1 MTTEQDQSTTEDRPN
16 KATSST
22 TDRPIASGDGRSASF
37 AVSGPDS
44 PATDDSN
51 DSGPYIDDIAPRRTR
66 DFGDLTRAGLSLL
79 MAAVVMVFAVYLG
92 GMTRGV
98 ESDAHTAAQAINW
111 LAAFPSTVLTQLA
124 TTVIVVIVL
133 AQLLLAREWLQAAV
147 SALAMFAG
155 YGIVW
160 VISTAIS
167 SLNDFTLPMALV
179 SAATSYGS
187 GLLPDIYAG
196 MASFLTA
203 AGPRRT
209 RSTVKWSWNILYAIA
224 AVMVVLSWHSVTGM
238 LVSMAAGRTVGMLIR
253 FVVGTQNKGV
263 WGQDLVAALK
273 GIGLDTA
280 SLIRHQEPGVGH
292 GSLAVTLDDDLAEGS
307 RIYDLDTTDNR
318 RFIVSVID
326 AQTHTVGYLKQ
337 LWDWVR
343 FTSVSIR
350 RDRSVRDAVQHH
362 FAMLL
367 GLHNIKLPA
376 PAPYGIADT
385 DESAILVL
393 DAHTIELPA
402 NLNTLTKADAV
413 AYMRYLSV
421 ASRLQ
426 IPGAYMPSL
435 PVGSRRGYTHRRI
448 TPDTLARLEDGTAV
462 IAGWLN
468 GDNASGPAN
477 TALDKVQ
484 LLVLFAALIGVEP
497 AVEAAREAWGDTTLT
512 ALAPF
517 IQKVAVPSPT
527 RALESWDKQLLK
539 GLRSRI
545 TALADEETVE
555 SAEPVTLARFSWRS
569 MITMLLVIV
578 AVVVVFTQLKPEEI
592 ITALTNANPLMAV
605 VTLAFGVCGWIGSSI
620 SLGSLMARHKRDN
633 MGVFMSQVAGGFAT
647 VSMPAGVGPSFV
659 NLQFLRKSGY
669 RNTPATAIMSAALV
683 VYYAVYFSML
693 VIIGLFTGRNMFSG
707 AIPTNT
713 LVIVLGVVVVVL
725 SIAMMIPPLRHW
737 VTRRL
742 MPLAKTY
749 INQLLDVLS
758 QPRQLTVS
766 CLGALFQNATTGL
779 AFWAALQAFG
789 HSSNP
794 IETTFV
800 FLLAYALGSAVP
812 TPGGLGGV
820 EAALTF
826 AFVAVG
832 VPQGVAL
839 SATLLHRVV
848 FYWLRIPLGAA
859 AMKWLDKHNLV

>member
-1 MTTEQDQSTTEDRPN
+1 MTTEQDQSTTEDRPSE
-16 KATSST
+16 ASSFTS
-22 TDRPIASGDGRSASF
+22 DRPIASGDGRSADYPVEQSDSSMNS
-37 AVSGPDS
+37 SGKG
-44 PATDDSN
+44 
-51 DSGPYIDDIAPRRTR
+51 SGPYIDDIAPRRTR

-98 ESDAHTAAQAINW
+98 ESDAHTAATAINW
-111 LAAFPSTVLTQLA
+111 LADFPSTVLTQLA
-124 TTVIVVIVL
+124 TIVIVVIVL
-133 AQLLLAREWLQAAV
+133 AQLLIAREWLQAAV

-155 YGIVW
+155 YGVAA
-160 VISTAIS
+160 AIS
-167 SLNDFTLPMALV
+167 ILISGLHDYTLALALV
-179 SAATSYGS
+179 SAATSFGS
-187 GLLPDIYAG
+187 ALLPSIYGG
-196 MASFLTA
+196 MAAFLTA

-209 RSTVKWSWNILYAIA
+209 RSTVKWGWNILYATA

-238 LVSMAAGRTVGMLIR
+238 LVSMAAGRAMGMLIR
-253 FVVGTQNKGV
+253 FLIGTQNKGV
-263 WGQDLVAALK
+263 WGDELVATLHS
-273 GIGLDTA
+273 IGLDTA
-280 SLIRHQEPGVGH
+280 SLIRHQELDDGKGK
-292 GSLAVTLDDDLAEGS
+292 SLAATLDDDLTEGS
-307 RIYDLDTTDNR
+307 RIYDLETTDNR

-326 AQTHTVGYLKQ
+326 AQTHTAGYLKQ
-337 LWDWVR
+337 LWDWAR

-367 GLHNIKLPA
+367 GLHSINLPA
-376 PAPYGIADT
+376 PIVYGIADT
-385 DESAILVL
+385 DESAVLVL
-393 DAHTIELPA
+393 DAHTIEMPA

-421 ASRLQ
+421 ANH
-426 IPGAYMPSL
+426 
-435 PVGSRRGYTHRRI
+435 RGYTHRRI

-468 GDNASGPAN
+468 GDNASASAN

-484 LLVLFAALIGVEP
+484 LLTLFAALIGVEP
-497 AVEAAREAWGDTTLT
+497 TIEAARETWGDATLT
-512 ALAPF
+512 SLVPF

-527 RALESWDKQLLK
+527 RALDTWDKQLLTA
-539 GLRSRI
+539 LRSRI
-545 TALADEETVE
+545 NAMADEDVVE
-555 SAEPVTLARFSWRS
+555 STEPATLARFSWRS
-569 MITMLLVIV
+569 MLTMLLVIV
-578 AVVVVFTQLKPEEI
+578 AVVVVFTQLNPEEI
-592 ITALTNANPLMAV
+592 ITALSNASPLMAV
-605 VTLAFGVCGWIGSSI
+605 VTLLFGVCGWIGSSI
-620 SLGSLMARHKRDN
+620 SLGSLIDRDKRDN
-633 MGVFMSQVAGGFAT
+633 TGVFMSQVAGGFAT

-669 RNTPATAIMSAALV
+669 RNTQATAIMSAALV

-693 VIIGLFTGRNMFSG
+693 VLIGLFTGRSTFSG
-707 AIPTNT
+707 SIPTNT
-713 LVIVLGVVVVVL
+713 LVIVLGAVVVVISV
-725 SIAMMIPPLRHW
+725 AMMIPPLRHL

-742 MPLAKTY
+742 VPLAKTY

-758 QPRQLTVS
+758 QPRQLTIS
-766 CLGALFQNATTGL
+766 CLGALFQNVTTGL
-779 AFWAALQAFG
+779 AFWSALQAFG
-789 HSSNP
+789 HASNP

-800 FLLAYALGSAVP
+800 FMLAYALGSAVP

>member
-224 AVMVVLSWHSVTGM
+224 AMMVVLSWHSVTGM

-263 WGQDLVAALK
+263 WGKDLVAVLSS
-273 GIGLDTA
+273 IGLETT
-280 SLIRHQEPGVGH
+280 SLIRHQEPGISH
-292 GSLAVTLDDDLAEGS
+292 GSLSATLDDDLAEGS
-307 RIYDLDTTDNR
+307 RIYDVKTANNR

-402 NLNTLTKADAV
+402 NLNTLTQADAV

-421 ASRLQ
+421 AN
-426 IPGAYMPSL
+426 
-435 PVGSRRGYTHRRI
+435 RRGYTHRRI

-468 GDNASGPAN
+468 GDSASGPAN

-484 LLVLFAALIGVEP
+484 LLALFAALIGVKP
-497 AVEAAREAWGDTTLT
+497 AVAAAREAWGDTTLT
-512 ALAPF
+512 TLAPF

-527 RALESWDKQLLK
+527 RALGTWDKQLLK
-539 GLRSRI
+539 ELRDHI
-545 TALADEETVE
+545 NTIIDEETAE

-605 VTLAFGVCGWIGSSI
+605 VTLAFGACGWIGSSI
-620 SLGSLMARHKRDN
+620 SLGALMDRNRRDN
-633 MGVFMSQVAGGFAT
+633 TGVFMSQVAGGFAT

-669 RNTPATAIMSAALV
+669 RNTQATAIMSAALV

>member
-1 MTTEQDQSTTEDRPN
+1 MTTEQEQSTTEDRPD

-98 ESDAHTAAQAINW
+98 ESDAHTAAQVINW
-111 LAAFPSTVLTQLA
+111 LADFPSTVLTQLA
-124 TTVIVVIVL
+124 TIVIVIIVL

-155 YGIVW
+155 YGMVW
-160 VISTAIS
+160 VVSTAIS

-402 NLNTLTKADAV
+402 NLNTLTQADAV
-413 AYMRYLSV
+413 AYICL
-421 ASRLQ
+421 L
-426 IPGAYMPSL
+426 
-435 PVGSRRGYTHRRI
+435 YTS
-448 TPDTLARLEDGTAV
+448 DA
-462 IAGWLN
+462 
-468 GDNASGPAN
+468 
-477 TALDKVQ
+477 
-484 LLVLFAALIGVEP
+484 
-497 AVEAAREAWGDTTLT
+497 
-512 ALAPF
+512 
-517 IQKVAVPSPT
+517 
-527 RALESWDKQLLK
+527 
-539 GLRSRI
+539 
-545 TALADEETVE
+545 ADE
-555 SAEPVTLARFSWRS
+555 
-569 MITMLLVIV
+569 
-578 AVVVVFTQLKPEEI
+578 
-592 ITALTNANPLMAV
+592 
-605 VTLAFGVCGWIGSSI
+605 
-620 SLGSLMARHKRDN
+620 
-633 MGVFMSQVAGGFAT
+633 
-647 VSMPAGVGPSFV
+647 
-659 NLQFLRKSGY
+659 
-669 RNTPATAIMSAALV
+669 
-683 VYYAVYFSML
+683 
-693 VIIGLFTGRNMFSG
+693 
-707 AIPTNT
+707 
-713 LVIVLGVVVVVL
+713 
-725 SIAMMIPPLRHW
+725 
-737 VTRRL
+737 
-742 MPLAKTY
+742 
-749 INQLLDVLS
+749 
-758 QPRQLTVS
+758 
-766 CLGALFQNATTGL
+766 
-779 AFWAALQAFG
+779 
-789 HSSNP
+789 
-794 IETTFV
+794 
-800 FLLAYALGSAVP
+800 
-812 TPGGLGGV
+812 
-820 EAALTF
+820 
-826 AFVAVG
+826 
-832 VPQGVAL
+832 
-839 SATLLHRVV
+839 
-848 FYWLRIPLGAA
+848 
-859 AMKWLDKHNLV
+859 